1 MGLVDVLSK
10 EDRVEVTFTDFYNMV
25 KESSKF
31 DIVEDAYNRGHDPK
45 AILDIMFETK
55 EKIDVQSI
63 GEECPHD

>member
-1 MGLVDVLSK
+1 MGLLDVLSR
-10 EDRVEVTFTDFYNMV
+10 EDRVEVTFSDFYNMV

-55 EKIDVQSI
+55 GKIDVKSI
-63 GEECPHD
+63 FEE